1 MAFIGRPTG
10 TQTMGQQSTWRW
22 NAKWKFPGRQCLFQ
36 RLPTTSPPI
45 QPSEY
50 PSGYPSIHQCL
61 PAFPP
66 ACLRAC
72 PPACLASLPMCP
84 CTSVTLHQWGSPLPV
99 FVLLHIVNEHLI
111 ELLWMEDGPV
121 ARPPSTHVHSRH
133 KYALTPRRQ
142 RSPLFS
148 YRYTWRTKSE
158 YRSDVC
164 I

>member
-1 MAFIGRPTG
+1 MTFIGRPMG
-10 TQTMGQQSTWRW
+10 TQTMGQQSTW
-22 NAKWKFPGRQCLFQ
+22 NAKWKFPGRQCVSQ
-36 RLPTTSPPI
+36 WLPTINPPI
-45 QPSEY
+45 LPSEY
-50 PSGYPSIHQCL
+50 PSGYPPIHQCL
-61 PAFPP
+61 PARPP
-66 ACLRAC
+66 AC
-72 PPACLASLPMCP
+72 PPACLPSLSMCTW
-84 CTSVTLHQWGSPLPV
+84 TSMTLHQWSSPLRV

-111 ELLWMEDGPV
+111 ELLWMEDRPV
-121 ARPPSTHVHSRH
+121 ARPLSTHVHSRH